1 MSGELWRDK
10 RPHPT
15 SMARDIYRL
24 PHEVPFDRF
33 DPETGDYVHAGT
45 TPWVVVSWGRDGDTQ
60 IFPSSDEGRIL
71 DMSGLVR
78 FGLWNW
84 WVPRDEAL
92 TMYLTDESVRNG
104 FVQHAQGDACIAC
117 DHTYV

>member
-1 MSGELWRDK
+1 MGDLWREK
-10 RPHPT
+10 KPHPT

-33 DPETGDYVHAGT
+33 NSEAMDYVHAGT

-60 IFPSSDEGRIL
+60 IFPSTDQGRIL
-71 DMSGLVR
+71 DWSGLVR
-78 FGLWNW
+78 FALWDW

-92 TMYLTDESVRNG
+92 TMYLTDEAVRNPH
-104 FVQHAQGDACIAC
+104 VAHTEPAQGGAR
-117 DHTYV
+117 